1 MGLMNDLLGPKWK
14 HSHYYIRYE
23 AVDKLDPYKDK
34 AAIEFIVINEKES
47 SVRSNAVAKLTNQA
61 MLMEILINE
70 KATLEDRLC
79 AIKNLRKHDLNVID
93 QIAGN
98 PQAPIGLRI
107 EAAKILNN
115 SVLLSEL
122 ITIETFFQFIPL
134 CVIPLFGKKNLD
146 STGLDSLHSTGNLD
160 RDVILTKIVHL
171 TVEVTRN
178 KDINANSVFNFYSEI
193 LNTIVDN
200 YSGRRDTSD
209 SHGFIENI
217 TLKVIDNFEK
227 INDKKMLAPVIK
239 VIDKGFFSHTKIIT
253 KSLALLDNVQ
263 DKKYINSI
271 IKYLGDENKEI
282 REAAGKA
289 LLQLDE
295 KELPKLIGENLNML
309 FSYNDSRIITAIYW
323 AVKTFKSKGIYNQAS
338 YKSEASY
345 IIRKAIDAF
354 YKFDDLIVDYP
365 IFDYL
370 LDSDFCARQK
380 VRKLLF
386 KYKTSKK
393 YANII
398 KNLLKEVI
406 NPENNSVSEVLI
418 LGELKDKRI
427 APYLIKVLNTTPLHN
442 DYKRYQIA
450 LALGKI
456 GDKHAINAVDN
467 AVWKAHSHSGVK
479 NSLSQATVTEEA
491 LMMLGEYPDKFE
503 QILQRSIS
511 FLTATSRQIS
521 LDKLTIL
528 LSNINYNE
536 AIEKYIALLKHK
548 NVNVRCFFAEILG
561 NIMDGRAIEPLI
573 DAFYSVEH
581 QYKEFLQSLK
591 EGSLMCHGGYNF
603 NHIQNAL
610 SNIFEDSDIPISD
623 ESHGPDDFKSSWEKV
638 KSEGKGSDRQTRCYH
653 VFRIGQSF
661 WTLDKPTL

>member
-14 HSHYYIRYE
+14 HSDYCIRRE

-34 AAIEFIVINEKES
+34 AVIEFIVINEKES
-47 SVRSNAVAKLTNQA
+47 SVRSEAVAKLTNQA

-107 EAAKILNN
+107 EAAKILNS

-122 ITIETFFQFIPL
+122 ITIETFFQFIRL
-134 CVIPLFGKKNLD
+134 CVIPLFGKKN
-146 STGLDSLHSTGNLD
+146 LHSTGNLD

-171 TVEVTRN
+171 TDEVTRN
-178 KDINANSVFNFYSEI
+178 KDVNANSVFNFYSEI

-209 SHGFIENI
+209 SQGFIENI

-239 VIDKGFFSHTKIIT
+239 VIDNGFFSHTKIIT
-253 KSLALLDNVQ
+253 KSLALLGNVQ

-323 AVKTFKSKGIYNQAS
+323 AVKTFKSKGIYGAAS
-338 YKSEASY
+338 YESEASY
-345 IIRKAIDAF
+345 IIRKATDAF

-370 LDSDFCARQK
+370 LDSDVCARQK

-406 NPENNSVSEVLI
+406 NPENDSLSEVQI

-427 APYLIKVLNTTPLHN
+427 APYLIKVLNTTPLHD
-442 DYKRYQIA
+442 DYKRYKIV

-456 GDKHAINAVDN
+456 GDKHAINAVEN
-467 AVWKAHSHSGVK
+467 AVWKAGSHSGVK
-479 NSLSQATVTEEA
+479 HFLSQATVTEEA

-503 QILQRSIS
+503 QMLQHSIS
-511 FLTATSRQIS
+511 ILTASARQIS
-521 LDKLTIL
+521 LDELTIL
-528 LSNINYNE
+528 LSDINYNE

-548 NVNVRCFFAEILG
+548 NVGVRCFFAEILG
-561 NIMDGRAIEPLI
+561 NIMDVRAIEPLI

-581 QYKEFLQSLK
+581 QYKEVLKRLK
-591 EGSLMCHGGYNF
+591 EGCLGMWHGGYNF
-603 NHIQNAL
+603 YHIQKAL

-638 KSEGKGSDRQTRCYH
+638 KSEGKGSDRQTRCYPH
-653 VFRIGQSF
+653 MSF
-661 WTLDKPTL
+661 